1 MFHPLAGLNSII
13 NVDKIITGFLPKIF
27 AARVKFCILDNKT
40 RPDLFK
46 KSGEWSSIGAIYFDS
61 IITPSP
67 NSNFSKN
74 NFAFPLFPNNKTFPL
89 ENEIVYI
96 ISLPNNNLQKNVND
110 ISYYYFQPINIWNS
124 NHHNAIPDPIFG
136 KSLPESQ
143 RQDYQQT
150 EAGTVRRVTD
160 GGTEI
165 DLGKTFKEKLNIKSI
180 QPFEGD
186 IINEGRWGQSF
197 RFGSTVNNSAIPN
210 SWSKAGENGSPIL
223 ILRAGQY
230 DDKKDPWI
238 PQVEDINKDISSI
251 YATSTQSIPIQ
262 VSVTSK
268 EPDKIYNSYDK
279 APEEPDKFAGE
290 QIILNSGRLLFNT
303 KTDSI
308 LFSSKKTINLNS
320 VESINIDSPTFV
332 ANSTKVLLGSKDA
345 TEPVILGDT
354 FLNDFQKL
362 LEELIN
368 LTGVVEKNVF
378 GEAGSG
384 APIYSFSAQAT
395 KTKEKAQ
402 NMLNRINNYKSKVS
416 KTK

>member
-1 MFHPLAGLNSII
+1 MFNPLAGLDSII
-13 NVDKIITGFLPKIF
+13 NIDKIIAGVLPKIF

-61 IITPSP
+61 IITP
-67 NSNFSKN
+67 NSNPNFSKN

-143 RQDYQQT
+143 RRDYQQT

-160 GGTEI
+160 KGTEI
-165 DLGKTFKEKLNIKSI
+165 DLGNTFKEKLNIKSI

-186 IINEGRWGQSF
+186 VIYEGRWGQSF
-197 RFGSTVNNSAIPN
+197 RFGSTVNNSAVLNP
-210 SWSKAGENGSPIL
+210 WSTTGENGSPIL
-223 ILRAGQY
+223 ILRNGQY
-230 DDKKDPWI
+230 SDGKDPWI
-238 PQVEDINKDISSI
+238 PQVEDINKDISPI
-251 YATSTQSIPIQ
+251 YATSTQNIPIQ
-262 VSVTSK
+262 VSSK
-268 EPDKIYNSYDK
+268 NYNSYNN
-279 APEEPDKFAGE
+279 APTSPDRFAGE

-320 VESINIDSPTFV
+320 VEGVNVDSPRFV
-332 ANSTKVLLGSKDA
+332 VNSKNIFLGDKNA
-345 TEPVILGDT
+345 TEPVILGNT
-354 FLNDFQKL
+354 FLNDLRQL
-362 LEELIN
+362 LNQLITLSTALQSPIGTPGPSAPN
-368 LTGVVEKNVF
+368 LII
-378 GEAGSG
+378 AG
-384 APIYSFSAQAT
+384 PAQAMVT
-395 KTKEKAQ
+395 NAQ